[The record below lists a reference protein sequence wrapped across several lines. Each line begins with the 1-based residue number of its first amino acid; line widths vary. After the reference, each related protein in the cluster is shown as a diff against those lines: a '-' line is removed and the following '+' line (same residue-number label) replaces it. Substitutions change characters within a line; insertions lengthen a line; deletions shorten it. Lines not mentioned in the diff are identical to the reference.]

1 MHNLANDI
9 QNLITKRIGELN
21 TFDIGIITNVNDDNN
36 TCDINL
42 LRKQNSSDFT
52 NISDEDNTIIEL
64 YDVPI
69 MRTYCRNFS
78 ITPDY
83 EIDDKVLI
91 GYTKTDIY
99 NMLTTESPVMCSS
112 NNYFNITNA
121 IVIGNVPSWDIPIPQ
136 TISDKIGDVT
146 IEHSSGSKIIFKSD
160 GEIDIIGSKIV
171 FKKLT

>member
-9 QNLITKRIGELN
+9 QNIISKRIGEIN
-21 TFDIGIITNVNDDNN
+21 TLDIGIIKNINDNN
-36 TCDINL
+36 TCDLYLI
-42 LRKQNSSDFT
+42 RKQNNIT
-52 NISDEDNTIIEL
+52 NLNTSDENNKIIEL

-78 ITPDY
+78 ISPDY
-83 EIDDKVLI
+83 QENDKVLI

-99 NMLTTESPVMCSS
+99 NQLISESSIEVSC

-136 TISDKIGDVT
+136 TTQNEIGDVT
-146 IEHSSGSKIIFKSD
+146 IQHSSGSKIVFKSD
-160 GEIDIIGSKIV
+160 GEIDIIGTKI
-171 FKKLT
+171 KMKYLT